1 MSRLPRTLLTATLA
15 LAVPGCATDNLGAL
29 PNSAKQTIARLS
41 FIARIVGAAMVQDA
55 VTALVEESN
64 GEAADYAVM
73 APGTSAPAYRVHLVD
88 APQPPQQGAQPPQQ
102 GAQPPQQGAQPPQ
115 QGAQPPQ
122 QGAQPPQQ
130 GAQPPQQ
137 PEQRPLLDGRPQL
150 AVGFQGKIDMRLPLA
165 ERTRPD
171 GSKVKRGK
179 PSEQAKVDQVKKQ
192 AGERVEKM
200 KGKIEA
206 QRKAIRDA
214 MGNYNA
220 KREVL
225 VGDDGTVAVVSSFE
239 HSNKAGTHSV
249 KAQQV
254 FKGTS
259 KDDVKPENLLSSE
272 VRVSRT
278 TKDGIKS
285 SSVRTV
291 AVNEDGTKDITFTQ
305 TLTRKDG
312 RIKTV
317 SWERTVAA
325 DGSSSGEGKIVRFD
339 GSEITIVRSVAGDG
353 TVKATVTDT
362 RNKVKAEVALDEA
375 TGKVDAE
382 VASTEAPAEKEAV
395 VVPDAEAAEPAA
407 E

>member
-1 MSRLPRTLLTATLA
+1 MSRLPKTLLAATLA
-15 LAVPGCATDNLGAL
+15 LAVPGCATDNLGAM
-29 PNSAKQTIARLS
+29 PTTAKQTIARLS
-41 FIARIVGAAMVQDA
+41 SVARTVGAAMVQDA

-73 APGTSAPAYRVHLVD
+73 DPGTSAPAYRVQLAG
-88 APQPPQQGAQPPQQ
+88 APQPPEGMVGITSSPRGEDGPMVGSQPAQQGAQPIQQ
-102 GAQPPQQGAQPPQ
+102 LV
-115 QGAQPPQ
+115 
-122 QGAQPPQQ
+122 
-130 GAQPPQQ
+130 
-137 PEQRPLLDGRPQL
+137 QRPLVDGRPQL
-150 AVGFQGKIDMRLPLA
+150 AADFKDQINMQMPLA
-165 ERTRPD
+165 ERMRPD

-179 PSEQAKVDQVKKQ
+179 PVEQAKLDQVKKHV
-192 AGERVEKM
+192 GERVEKM

-206 QRKAIRDA
+206 QRKAVRDA
-214 MGNYNA
+214 MGKDNA
-220 KREVL
+220 KRKVL

-239 HSNKAGTHSV
+239 HSNKAGTHTV
-249 KAQQV
+249 TAQQI

-259 KDDVKPENLLSSE
+259 DADVKPENLLSSE
-272 VRVSRT
+272 VRSSRT

-291 AVNEDGTKDITFTQ
+291 AVNEDGTKDITFTH

-312 RIKTV
+312 KTKTV

-339 GSEITIVRSVAGDG
+339 GSEITIVRSMAADG

-382 VASTEAPAEKEAV
+382 VASTEAPAERESVA
-395 VVPDAEAAEPAA
+395 VPDAEAAEPAA

>member
-1 MSRLPRTLLTATLA
+1 MSRLPKALLAATLVIS
-15 LAVPGCATDNLGAL
+15 LPGCATDSLGAL
-29 PNSAKQTIARLS
+29 PNSAKQAVSRLS
-41 FIARIVGAAMVQDA
+41 TVARTVGAAMVQDA

-73 APGTSAPAYRVHLVD
+73 DPGTSAPAYRVQLVG
-88 APQPPQQGAQPPQQ
+88 APKPPEGMVGITSGPAGDDGPMVGSQPPLQGAQPPQ
-102 GAQPPQQGAQPPQ
+102 GVQPPPQPL
-115 QGAQPPQ
+115 
-122 QGAQPPQQ
+122 
-130 GAQPPQQ
+130 
-137 PEQRPLLDGRPQL
+137 QRPLLEGRPQL
-150 AVGFQGKIDMRLPLA
+150 AAGFQGKIDMQLPLA

-179 PSEQAKVDQVKKQ
+179 PAEQGKLDQVKRQ
-192 AGERVEKM
+192 VGERVEKM
-200 KGKIEA
+200 KGKVEA
-206 QRKAIRDA
+206 QRKAVRDA
-214 MGNYNA
+214 MGKDNA
-220 KREVL
+220 KRKVL

-239 HSNKAGTHSV
+239 HSNKAGTHAV

-272 VRVSRT
+272 VRSART

-291 AVNEDGTKDITFTQ
+291 AVNEDGTKDITFTH

-312 RIKTV
+312 KTKTV

-339 GSEITIVRSVAGDG
+339 GSELTIVRSVSADG

-382 VASTEAPAEKEAV
+382 VASTEAPAEKESVAV
-395 VVPDAEAAEPAA
+395 ADAEAAEPAA

>member
-1 MSRLPRTLLTATLA
+1 MSRLPKALLAATLIIS
-15 LAVPGCATDNLGAL
+15 LPGCATDSLSAL
-29 PNSAKQTIARLS
+29 PNSATRAVSRLS
-41 FIARIVGAAMVQDA
+41 TVARTVGAAMVQDA

-73 APGTSAPAYRVHLVD
+73 DPGTSAPAYRVQLLG
-88 APQPPQQGAQPPQQ
+88 APKPPEGMVGITSGPT
-102 GAQPPQQGAQPPQ
+102 GD
-115 QGAQPPQ
+115 
-122 QGAQPPQQ
+122 
-130 GAQPPQQ
+130 
-137 PEQRPLLDGRPQL
+137 EGRPQL
-150 AVGFQGKIDMRLPLA
+150 AAGFQGKIDMQLPLA

-179 PSEQAKVDQVKKQ
+179 PAEQGKLDQVKKQ
-192 AGERVEKM
+192 VGERVEKM
-200 KGKIEA
+200 KGKVEA
-206 QRKAIRDA
+206 QRKAVRDA
-214 MGNYNA
+214 MGKDKA

-225 VGDDGTVAVVSSFE
+225 VGDDGTVGVVSSFE
-239 HSNKAGTHSV
+239 HSNKAGTHVV

-259 KDDVKPENLLSSE
+259 KDDVKPENLLSSA
-272 VRVSRT
+272 VRSART

-291 AVNEDGTKDITFTQ
+291 AVNEDGTKDITFTH
-305 TLTRKDG
+305 TLTRNDG
-312 RIKTV
+312 KTKTV

-339 GSEITIVRSVAGDG
+339 GSELTIVRSVSTDG
-353 TVKATVTDT
+353 TIRATVTDT

-382 VASTEAPAEKEAV
+382 VASTEAPAEKESVAV
-395 VVPDAEAAEPAA
+395 ADAEAAEPAA